1 MPIRSAAPRSRT
13 RARSSGARML
23 GAHGPSSALVDRVA
37 ERDVLERLVSGVR
50 AGQSRV
56 LVLRGEA
63 GVGKTALLL
72 HLSRAAQGCRI
83 ARAAGVE
90 SEMELPF
97 AGLHGLCA
105 PLLDHIE
112 HL

>member
-1 MPIRSAAPRSRT
+1 MVDTRLPPPRL
-13 RARSSGARML
+13 L
-23 GAHGPSSALVDRVA
+23 GRQRECDALDQLVA
-37 ERDVLERLVSGVR
+37 GVQ

-63 GVGKTALLL
+63 GVGKTALLE
-72 HLSRAAQGCRI
+72 HLSASAAGGQI

-90 SEMELPF
+90 AEMELPF

-105 PLLDHIE
+105 PMLGRLR
-112 HL
+112 HLPGPQQAALSTA

>member
-1 MPIRSAAPRSRT
+1 
-13 RARSSGARML
+13 ML
-23 GAHGPSSALVDRVA
+23 GAHGPSTGLVDRVA
-37 ERDVLERLVSGVR
+37 ERDVLDKLVAGVR
-50 AGQSRV
+50 SGQSGV

-63 GVGKTALLL
+63 GVGKSALLL
-72 HLSRAAQGCRI
+72 HLSGAAAGCRI

-105 PLLDHIE
+105 PLLDHLQ
-112 HL
+112 HLPGPQRDALSTAFGLSTG